1 MSKYLNLAIFF
12 DGTWNDDSSET
23 NVWKLR
29 GDTRLGTY
37 SFEGESD
44 EYTTEA
50 LYETGPGTSADMSI
64 YGGAFAG
71 DLDKALIDAYAW
83 VSERIINLKATRSE
97 QIPQLFLFG
106 FSRGAYRAHVFSWL
120 LNDVGIPN
128 DFSKCRDI
136 AAAYAKHNH
145 REVLELTQDGVIHA
159 PAIKML
165 GLWDVVSAPLDK
177 YGNFQNHIRSP
188 LVENLYHAMAAN
200 ERRVNFPVM
209 QYCPTIKGTVQT
221 WFSGAHSD
229 VGGGYPP
236 KERERSDIA
245 LAWMKY
251 HAMECGLDFLSEQTT
266 APDINFNKLRKI
278 HDEAY
283 RITKPHR
290 SFLRGELIHASL
302 AMRRKQIQSYIPEV
316 LQLPKSITT
325 SIIDAIMYRWKS

>member
-29 GDTRLGTY
+29 GDTRLGAY

-120 LNDVGIPN
+120 LNDIGIPK

-136 AAAYAKHNH
+136 AAAYAKHNQ
-145 REVLELTQDGVIHA
+145 RKVLELTQDGVIPA
-159 PAIKML
+159 PTIKML

-209 QYCPTIKGTVQT
+209 QYCPTIKRTVQT

-236 KERERSDIA
+236 KERELSDIA

-251 HAMECGLDFLSEQTT
+251 HAMECGLDFLTVQDPPPEI
-266 APDINFNKLRKI
+266 DFRKLTKI

-283 RITKPHR
+283 SITKVRR
-290 SFLRGELIHASL
+290 SFLAGELIHASL
-302 AMRRKQIQSYIPEV
+302 EARRKQSKSYFPEI
-316 LQLPKSITT
+316 LALPTRITT
-325 SIIDAIMYRWKS
+325 TILDTIAYLWKA